1 MVADTKRLFKI
12 QRKVLIVLG
21 GIDQNAK
28 LIAQEAKMQLWDLR
42 ILNGLLD
49 LYDLPRIILPSHQGI
64 HEPQEIHE
72 SHVGAV
78 AQDLPALELR

>member
-1 MVADTKRLFKI
+1 MVADAKHLRKV

-42 ILNGLLD
+42 VLNGLLD
-49 LYDLPRIILPSHQGI
+49 LYDLPKIILSSHEGI

-72 SHVGAV
+72 PHVGSV
-78 AQDLPALELR
+78 AQDLSALELR

>member
-1 MVADTKRLFKI
+1 
-12 QRKVLIVLG
+12 VLIVLG

-49 LYDLPRIILPSHQGI
+49 LYDLPNIILPSQQGI
-64 HEPQEIHE
+64 YEPQEIHE
-72 SHVGAV
+72 SHVGSV
-78 AQDLPALELR
+78 AQDLPALELQ